1 MHPPQPKGR
10 GAAFNPPNRFETTF
24 LEPQAEAFIDPDAPD
39 EAPRSAP
46 PTRIVEDHSVSVLTR
61 NDSPDI
67 NFNYSLN
74 PYRGCA
80 HGCAYC
86 YARPTH
92 EYLGLSAGL
101 DFETVLHV
109 KTQAAQ
115 RLEAELARPNWQPQ
129 PIALSGV
136 TDPYQP
142 LESERGITRRCLQVF
157 ARLRHPVMLI
167 TKNAGIQRDLDLL
180 SELAAL
186 DCVAANL
193 SITTLDSRLARSM
206 EPRTASPKLRLQTL
220 ERLSSAGVPT
230 GVVIGPVIPGL
241 NETEIPAIIEAAAAA
256 GARWIHSVP
265 LRLPWAVKDIFFDWL
280 ERHYPGKSA
289 RVEQRIRSLRGG
301 RLNDPDRHSRMTG
314 EGPWAAQLRNLMRL
328 GKQKS
333 GFKERPAQLT
343 TRHFRR
349 PGGQQ
354 LSLFPE

>member
-1 MHPPQPKGR
+1 MLSPQPKGR
-10 GAAFNPPNRFETTF
+10 GAAFNPPNRFEKTF
-24 LEPQAEAFIDPDAPD
+24 VEPQPEAFIDPEAPD
-39 EAPRSAP
+39 VPPQHRP
-46 PTRIVEDHSVSVLTR
+46 PTRIIEDHSLTVLTR

-67 NFNYSLN
+67 NFTYSLN

-109 KTQAAQ
+109 KARAANL
-115 RLEAELARPNWQPQ
+115 LEAELGKPSWQPQ

-142 LESERGITRRCLQVF
+142 LEAERRITRSCLEVL

-180 SELAAL
+180 TELARF
-186 DCVAANL
+186 DCVGANL
-193 SITTLDSRLARSM
+193 SITTLDSGLARRM
-206 EPRTASPKLRLQTL
+206 EPRTASPRLRLETL
-220 ERLSSAGVPT
+220 ERLTSAGVPT

-241 NETEIPAIIEAAAAA
+241 NDNEIPAIIDAAANA

-265 LRLPWAVKDIFFDWL
+265 LRLPWAVKDIFLDWL

-301 RLNDPDRHSRMTG
+301 RLNDPNRHSRMVG
-314 EGPWAAQLRNLMRL
+314 EGPWAQQLRNLMRL
-328 GKQKS
+328 GKQKAR
-333 GFKERPAQLT
+333 FEERPAQLST
-343 TRHFRR
+343 AHFRK